1 MRAVELAKPRSKA
14 LNKIKTQ
21 NRKQLAMAVDGTPAT
36 PSWLADWEV
45 GNGIRRY
52 AAVLH
57 G

>member
-52 AAVLH
+52 AAVLN